1 MEEYLPNRRYYHYSS
16 RIWSDRLETS
26 GDYDVFEK
34 ECERLGL
41 PLKNVILTN
50 FAMHDAGVK
59 LEAGEIESYT
69 LLRYEARYDDG
80 IYMKY
85 LEYSIDEDW
94 DEDDY
99 K

>member
-16 RIWSDRLETS
+16 RIWSDRLETN

-41 PLKNVILTN
+41 PLKNVMLTN
-50 FAMHDAGVK
+50 FAMHDAGEK
-59 LEAGEIESYT
+59 LEAGEIKSYT

-85 LEYSIDEDW
+85 LEYSIDED
-94 DEDDY
+94 DY